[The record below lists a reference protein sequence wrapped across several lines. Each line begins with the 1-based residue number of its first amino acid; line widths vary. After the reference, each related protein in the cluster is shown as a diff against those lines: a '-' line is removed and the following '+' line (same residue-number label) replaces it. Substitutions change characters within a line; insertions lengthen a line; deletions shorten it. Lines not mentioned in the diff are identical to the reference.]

1 MVIMEMKQIAEFTN
15 TVIQETLGETAV
27 IQEDLS
33 NVVDI
38 GTEIFNNNAFD
49 AYVKTLINHIGKV
62 VFVDRPYSGSAP
74 SVLMDGW
81 EYGSVLE
88 KISSEMPTAVEN
100 PSWALVDGQSYDPHV
115 FNQPK
120 ASAKFFNK
128 RTTFEID
135 RSITELQ
142 VKQSFSNA
150 QQLNAFISMLLN
162 ETEKALTVRMD
173 SLIMRTINNMI
184 LETVLDSFPASTAG
198 TSPDLTG
205 GTTVKAVN
213 LLYMYNQRFGKTL
226 TADEAMTEPAF
237 IRFAAFQIGLYSD
250 RMTRMSTLFNA
261 GGMQRFT
268 PRDLQH
274 IVYLSEFVRAADVYL
289 QSDTFH
295 DNFTRITEGESI
307 PYWQGSGT
315 DYALASTGQI
325 SGIPVSEAGKD
336 TPTTVVVKNVLA
348 VIFDRDALGVANFD
362 RRVTTQYNAKAEFT
376 NYFYKQDA
384 GYFNDLNENFVVFFA
399 E

>member
-1 MVIMEMKQIAEFTN
+1 MEMKQVAQFTN
-15 TVIQETLGETAV
+15 DVIQETLGETAV
-27 IQEDLS
+27 VEEDLS

-38 GTEIFNNNAFD
+38 GEEIFNANAFD

-62 VFVDRPYSGSAP
+62 VFVNRPYAGAAP

-88 KISSEMPTAVEN
+88 KISSELPTAVEN
-100 PSWALVDGQSYDPHV
+100 PSWELVDGQSYDPHI
-115 FNQPK
+115 FNAPK

-184 LETVLDSFPASTAG
+184 LETVLDSYPVTTAG
-198 TSPDLTG
+198 TAPDLTG
-205 GTTVKAVN
+205 STSVKAVN

-268 PRDLQH
+268 PRNLQH

-295 DNFTRITEGESI
+295 DNFTRIAEGESV

-315 DYALASTGQI
+315 DYSLASTGQI
-325 SGIPVSEAGKD
+325 NGIPVSEGGKE
-336 TPTTVVVKNVLA
+336 TPTPVVVKNVLA